1 MTPVHFLWPRP
12 KPLRA
17 LVQAA
22 RFTAITRIEAQ
33 LSEMFPSGTP
43 VLFSSGRTA
52 LIHALLF
59 NRLLRNDKVGVF
71 PYASHCV
78 LDSVA
83 RVATPTAVGSDAKL
97 NVIFQQWGYA
107 QHHDLSLQ
115 DIEDSV
121 DSLLMP
127 GAKLFYGGGG
137 FDVWS
142 LPKILGT
149 TGGGVLW
156 CRTAKRASALRQ
168 LRDGRKS
175 SNFLLWALRLL
186 GIRSSLLYA
195 CWQGAE
201 ASFGRPSRLQTGEIL
216 AALSQWN
223 DIVTDRQNKLNI
235 AWQLAPNWLSKPV
248 DRLPCVVPVELRS
261 DVDGEALAKQIG
273 IASGLRWMECPL
285 ESGGFELTQVLPIP
299 VHQDVSFARLNAL
312 INCIAPLVRSER

>member
-1 MTPVHFLWPRP
+1 
-12 KPLRA
+12 
-17 LVQAA
+17 
-22 RFTAITRIEAQ
+22 
-33 LSEMFPSGTP
+33 MFPSGTP

-59 NRLLRNDKVGVF
+59 SGLLRNDKVGIF

-83 RVATPTAVGSDAKL
+83 RVATPTSLGSDAKL

-107 QHHDLSLQ
+107 LHHDLSLQ

-121 DSLLMP
+121 DSLLTP
-127 GAKLFYGGGG
+127 GAKLFHGGGG
-137 FDVWS
+137 FELWS

-156 CRTAKRASALRQ
+156 CRTAKIALALRQ
-168 LRDGRKS
+168 LRDNRKS

-186 GIRSSLLYA
+186 GIRSALLYA

-216 AALSQWN
+216 AALSEWN
-223 DIVTDRQNKLNI
+223 DIVTDRRNKLNI

-248 DRLPCVVPVELRS
+248 DRLPCVIPVELCS
-261 DVDGEALAKQIG
+261 DVDGEALAKQMG
-273 IASGLRWMECPL
+273 IASGLRMIERPL
-285 ESGGFELTQVLPIP
+285 ELGGFELTQVLPIP
-299 VHQDVSFARLNAL
+299 VHQDVSLARLAAI
-312 INCIAPLVRSER
+312 INCITPHLRSEK